1 MKLSKLII
9 QKNKPNI
16 ATVLGNIVIFCSFF
30 YKIPQIIKINNAK
43 SAKGVNLLSNL
54 QDLIAYIFAFSYSY
68 SQKHQFSTYGENLFQ
83 GLSTLIICSQI
94 YYYERKLTLRQI
106 SNFIFGVGSSVII
119 MCKSKEIFGKKIGT
133 YILNLSKTITI
144 LFGLTGKIP
153 QIMTNYKSQAVGQL
167 SLTTTFSNFIGS
179 TARIYTILKQLV
191 EDKLMITAQTNS
203 LLLNGILV
211 LQILYYGPN
220 GRIKKN

>member
-1 MKLSKLII
+1 
-9 QKNKPNI
+9 
-16 ATVLGNIVIFCSFF
+16 
-30 YKIPQIIKINNAK
+30 
-43 SAKGVNLLSNL
+43 
-54 QDLIAYIFAFSYSY
+54 
-68 SQKHQFSTYGENLFQ
+68 
-83 GLSTLIICSQI
+83 
-94 YYYERKLTLRQI
+94 
-106 SNFIFGVGSSVII
+106 